1 MAMTT
6 INPAKMNRNE
16 GTVMGAFV
24 QLTSLA
30 EGGAIPFNGEDSKLL
45 VMVENVGTAAKTVT
59 FFGGNGPQASGDLV
73 ASVPAGSTHGFTFDS
88 GYFKQ
93 VTGAYK
99 GMLRFTT
106 QTTDLK
112 VSAVLLP

>member
-1 MAMTT
+1 MAITT
-6 INPAKMNRNE
+6 ITPAEMRRNT
-16 GTVMGAFV
+16 GTVLGFFV
-24 QLTSLA
+24 QLNSLA
-30 EGGAIPFNGEDSKLL
+30 DGGAIPFNGEDSKLL
-45 VMVENVGTAAKTVT
+45 VLVENTGSAAKTIT

-73 ASVPAGSTHGFTFDS
+73 VTVPDGEIYGFTFDS

-93 VTGAYK
+93 VTGAHK
-99 GMLRFTT
+99 GMLRYTT